1 MQSPRSSQSTVSA
14 VRKRA
19 ITLTVN
25 AELVAE
31 AKLLTPNLSAIF
43 ESLLYGFV
51 ARVRPARLNR
61 QQLADQCAD
70 DWNSVLD
77 QHGSFADSH
86 ATPLNGQI

>member
-1 MQSPRSSQSTVSA
+1 MHSPRTSQSTVSA

-19 ITLTVN
+19 VTLTVN

-31 AKLLTPNLSAIF
+31 AKLLTPNLSATID
-43 ESLLYGFV
+43 SLLYGFV
-51 ARVRPARLNR
+51 ARGRPARLNR